1 MARMH
6 KNVSR
11 LPKGKQQHTAAS
23 AAKAV
28 EEVFG
33 FLAGRWKLMI
43 LFLLFGG
50 KVRRFSDLWRAIPT
64 VSQKMLT
71 QQLRQMERDGIVR
84 RRVYPQVPPKVE
96 YSLTDWGQALC
107 PALDSLLRWAALR
120 AAPR

>member
-50 KVRRFSDLWRAIPT
+50 KVRRFSDLWRAVP
-64 VSQKMLT
+64 SGSPKMLT
-71 QQLRQMERDGIVR
+71 PQLRQMGRDGIVR
-84 RRVYPQVPPKVE
+84 RRVFPQRPPQIE
-96 YSLTDWGQALC
+96 YSFTDLGHG
-107 PALDSLLRWAALR
+107 LL
-120 AAPR
+120 P